1 MANSKRVGNYRIE
14 RITGGVA
21 VYRGDQSGIAN
32 AIRIFSTTDAARAWV
47 NAR

>member
-1 MANSKRVGNYRIE
+1 MANSETVGNYRIE

-21 VYRGDQSGIAN
+21 VYWRDQSGIAN

-47 NAR
+47 NAK